1 MRMTRR
7 DHNTCKSL
15 RMKPLSCSAVTV
27 SVTVLNKLTRSL
39 FVSHIAF
46 FEMRI
51 FLNWF
56 LQIRTKKFLVFRRDN
71 IPWTSSWPSSPSGA
85 KKKNFSPLRCTGR
98 WKLATNGGS
107 WQHFYKRLNAL
118 RSARIESRED
128 SKRHSV
134 AEIEKNG
141 CFFAFYECCTIVL
154 LMVVYNRKYIYTSMN
169 FLCEMLFLAAT

>member
-1 MRMTRR
+1 MRGGGNGLVLAMLANRGTV
-7 DHNTCKSL
+7 H
-15 RMKPLSCSAVTV
+15 SC
-27 SVTVLNKLTRSL
+27 
-39 FVSHIAF
+39 I
-46 FEMRI
+46 
-51 FLNWF
+51 
-56 LQIRTKKFLVFRRDN
+56 
-71 IPWTSSWPSSPSGA
+71 SPGPPPGPVHRPVQ